1 MEEDGVKIWIVV
13 PTYCERGNV
22 GPLVERIRRYCPEEP
37 RVLIVDDGSPDGTAD
52 VAGALPGVE
61 VMRRSGPRGYGH
73 SMRDGLE
80 RAIAAGAEAVVTM
93 DADLSHDPS
102 ILPHML
108 AELERAE
115 LVVGS
120 RYCGDEALVRD
131 WPLRRLVV
139 SRVATALVRLSTGVS
154 ISDPTSGYR
163 CWSPALLRRL
173 RLGEV
178 RSGGFAFLYE
188 LLLHVHLA
196 QGTVTEVPNVYHGR
210 SYGESKMNLGI
221 VAEAVKLLPRMLLRR
236 LRRA

>member
-1 MEEDGVKIWIVV
+1 MKIWIVV
-13 PTYCERGNV
+13 PTYCERENV
-22 GPLVERIRRYCPEEP
+22 GPLVERIRESCPGEV
-37 RVLIVDDGSPDGTAD
+37 RVLIVDDGSPDGTAE
-52 VAGALPGVE
+52 VARGLAGVE
-61 VMRRSGPRGYGH
+61 VLERGGPRGYGH
-73 SMRDGLE
+73 SMREGLQ
-80 RAIAAGAEAVVTM
+80 RAIGAGAEAVVTM

-102 ILPHML
+102 ILPQML
-108 AELERAE
+108 AGLGRAE

-120 RYCGDEALVRD
+120 RYCEDEALVRD

-173 RLGEV
+173 RLEEV

-196 QGTVTEVPNVYHGR
+196 RGTVAEVPNVYHGR
-210 SYGESKMNLGI
+210 TYGESKMNLGI
-221 VAEAVKLLPRMLLRR
+221 VAEAVKLLPRMMLRR
-236 LRRA
+236 MWRN